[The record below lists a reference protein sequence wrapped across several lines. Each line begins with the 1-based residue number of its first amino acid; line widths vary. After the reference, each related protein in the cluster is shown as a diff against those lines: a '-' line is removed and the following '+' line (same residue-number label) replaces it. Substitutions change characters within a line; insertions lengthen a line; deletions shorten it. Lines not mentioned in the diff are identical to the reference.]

1 MHCKLPLQRLTV
13 ARKTIL
19 QGALGLL
26 GGKMNLNDRL
36 PNGLL
41 LLGCGNMGSAMLQGW
56 LNQGLLPENVWVI
69 DPQPSDWVRST
80 GVHINTDLP
89 AQVSVAL
96 LAVKPQMMR
105 EALPKLS
112 PLSQSNTVF
121 LSIAAGTSIET
132 YEEILGS
139 ASIIVRAMPNTP
151 AAIGQGITAL
161 IGNSRADEDALEL
174 SETLLSAIGQTV
186 RLDRESQM
194 DAVTG
199 LSGSGPAYVFF
210 LIDALAAAGRKQG
223 LSETMAMA
231 LAKATVAGAGALAK
245 QSELTP
251 EQLRLNVTSPNGT
264 TQAGLEVLMS
274 ENNGLV
280 PLIKETVARATER
293 SKELSNG

>member
-1 MHCKLPLQRLTV
+1 LEE
-13 ARKTIL
+13 
-19 QGALGLL
+19 
-26 GGKMNLNDRL
+26 KMNLNDRL

-105 EALPKLS
+105 EALPKLA
-112 PLSQSNTVF
+112 PLSQSDTVF

-161 IGNSRADEDALEL
+161 IGNSLADEDALEL

>member
-1 MHCKLPLQRLTV
+1 
-13 ARKTIL
+13 
-19 QGALGLL
+19 
-26 GGKMNLNDRL
+26 MNLNDRL

-112 PLSQSNTVF
+112 PLSQSDTVF

-139 ASIIVRAMPNTP
+139 PSIIVRAMPNTP

-161 IGNSRADEDALEL
+161 IGNSLADEDALEL